1 MKRWTVVL
9 VGQQSGVE
17 REVKF
22 LRSFRKSTCQQYA
35 NRINTNGDHPNVVA
49 RVRRRVRR
57 R

>member
-22 LRSFRKSTCQQYA
+22 LRSYRRSTCQQSA
-35 NRINTNGDHPNVVA
+35 NRINVDGDHPNVVA
-49 RVRRRVRR
+49 QVRRR
-57 R
+57 